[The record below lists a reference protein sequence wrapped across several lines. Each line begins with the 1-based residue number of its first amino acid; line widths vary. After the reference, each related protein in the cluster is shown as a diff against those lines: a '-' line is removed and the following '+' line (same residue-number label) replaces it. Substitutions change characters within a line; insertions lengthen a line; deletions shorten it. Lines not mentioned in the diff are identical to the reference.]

1 MFQNMSRFSVYGSA
15 AERYAAENNMK
26 NIINRYIEKTA
37 TPGVISAQG
46 NMCGIFAPQ
55 GEDENGSVIVCGTDG
70 VGSKLKLANLMNR
83 HDTVGIDCVAL
94 CANDVISSG
103 ARPLFFTTYL
113 SMGKRKSELIDEIF
127 RGVAEGCIQ
136 AGCSLIGGEV
146 SESPGTY
153 SSDEY
158 DLAGF
163 CVGSAERSNIID
175 SVGIQ
180 AGNALI
186 ALRSSG
192 LHSDGYAAVMRI
204 LRVTDKNIRIYL
216 DDLGKTLGEELIT
229 PSRIYVKSIL
239 KLLEVCKPTGITNIT
254 GGGIYRG
261 IPNLI
266 PQGLCAQI
274 SRAKMKIHPIFSV
287 IKSMNSVDDNEMFA
301 TFNMG
306 IGMMLAV
313 PSDKA
318 DEAVAL
324 LNSCGE
330 EAYIVG
336 EVTEGEI
343 PLIID

>member
-1 MFQNMSRFSVYGSA
+1 MSRFSIYGSA
-15 AERYAAENNMK
+15 AERYAAENNLK
-26 NIINRYIEKTA
+26 SIIGRYIEETA
-37 TPGVISAQG
+37 TPGVMSAHG
-46 NMCGIFAPQ
+46 NTCGMFAPE
-55 GEDENGSVIVCGTDG
+55 GDAENGPVIVCGTDG
-70 VGSKLKLANLMNR
+70 VGSKLKLANLMNK

-103 ARPLFFTTYL
+103 AKPLFFTTYL
-113 SMGKRKSELIDEIF
+113 SMGKRKKELIDEILC
-127 RGVAEGCIQ
+127 GVAAGCVQ
-136 AGCSLIGGEV
+136 AGCALIGGEA
-146 SESPGTY
+146 SESPGMY

-163 CVGSAERSNIID
+163 CVGSAERSSIID
-175 SVGIQ
+175 SIGVQEGD
-180 AGNALI
+180 ALI

-229 PSRIYVKSIL
+229 PSRIYVRSIL
-239 KLLEVCKPTGITNIT
+239 RLLDVCRPTGITNIT
-254 GGGIYRG
+254 GGGISRG
-261 IPNLI
+261 IPNMM
-266 PQGLCAQI
+266 PQGLCAHI
-274 SRAKMKIHPIFSV
+274 SRARMRIHPIFSI

-306 IGMMLAV
+306 IGMMIAV
-313 PSDKA
+313 SPDKA

-336 EVTEGEI
+336 QVISGET

>member
-1 MFQNMSRFSVYGSA
+1 MSRFSVYGSA
-15 AERYAAENNMK
+15 AERYAVEHNMK
-26 NIINRYIEKTA
+26 NIMNRYIEKTA
-37 TPGVISAQG
+37 MPGVVSAYG
-46 NMCGIFAPQ
+46 SMCGMFAPQ
-55 GEDENGSVIVCGTDG
+55 GDAENGPVIVCSTDG
-70 VGSKLKLANLMNR
+70 VGSKLKLANLMNK

-94 CANDVISSG
+94 SANDVISSG
-103 ARPLFFTTYL
+103 AKPLFFTNYL
-113 SMGKRKSELIDEIF
+113 SMGKRKTELIDEIL
-127 RGVAEGCIQ
+127 RGVAEGCLQ

-163 CVGSAERSNIID
+163 CVGLAERNSIID
-175 SVGIQ
+175 SIGVQKGD
-180 AGNALI
+180 ALI

-239 KLLEVCKPTGITNIT
+239 RLLEVCRPTGIANIT

-261 IPNLI
+261 IPNMI
-266 PQGLCAQI
+266 PQGRCAHI
-274 SRAKMKIHPIFSV
+274 SRAKMRIHPIYSV

-313 PSDKA
+313 PAAKA
-318 DEAVAL
+318 DEAVSL

-330 EAYIVG
+330 EAYIIG
-336 EVTEGEI
+336 EVIEGED